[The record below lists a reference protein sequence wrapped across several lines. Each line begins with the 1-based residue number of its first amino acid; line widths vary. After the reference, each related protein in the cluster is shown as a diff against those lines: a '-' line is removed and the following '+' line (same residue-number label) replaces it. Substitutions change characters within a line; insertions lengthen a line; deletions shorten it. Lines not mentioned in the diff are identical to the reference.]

1 MPRLWSVRHNAPP
14 RFSEDA
20 IKLSQKQPGGSLLT
34 GAMLICTAY
43 SCRMSGAP
51 NVRISKFIW

>member
-34 GAMLICTAY
+34 GAMLICIVLTAA
-43 SCRMSGAP
+43 G
-51 NVRISKFIW
+51 